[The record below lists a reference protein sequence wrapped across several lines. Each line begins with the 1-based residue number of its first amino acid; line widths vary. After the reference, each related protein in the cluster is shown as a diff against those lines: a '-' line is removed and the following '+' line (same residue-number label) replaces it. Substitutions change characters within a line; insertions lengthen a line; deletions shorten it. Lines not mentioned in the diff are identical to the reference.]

1 MKNTLCHYVSA
12 CPLVLL
18 PLFVYV
24 QPAASEALF
33 EFSGSAEL
41 ELTIY
46 ADNGLFPRQDYKSN
60 ASVAVEPELYWEWND
75 GNDSVTFTPFVRAD
89 ERDAERSHGDIRE
102 LSWVRAGDL
111 WEFRTGIRKV
121 FWGVTEFT
129 HLVDVINQ
137 TDSVDSFD
145 GEEKLGQP
153 MFNVSRVTDWGIIDG
168 FVLLGFRERT
178 FAGSDGRLRSG
189 VLVDTERASFESSDE
204 KEHVDYSLRWSHS
217 VDVFD
222 IGVYWFDGTDR
233 TPIFQ
238 PQSIAGNAVLTPYY
252 QQVSQ
257 WGVDL
262 QATVDS
268 WLWKFEGLHKESDL
282 ERYLAT
288 QAGFEYTLY
297 GINKSFADVGLL
309 LEYGWDERGIQASSV
324 SQNDIYVGARL
335 TLNDVNDTA
344 LLIGGS
350 YDVDFHSR
358 SLLIEASRRL
368 NDYWT
373 ISLEGL
379 LFTAKNAND
388 IVASLDQD
396 DRLQL
401 TLERYF

>member
-1 MKNTLCHYVSA
+1 MMKNVLSCYA
-12 CPLVLL
+12 LIGPLALL
-18 PLFVYV
+18 AFTPL
-24 QPAASEALF
+24 AASESIF

-41 ELTIY
+41 ELTAY
-46 ADNGLFPRQDYKSN
+46 ADKGVFTDQDYQSN
-60 ASVAVEPELYWEWND
+60 VSVAAEPELYWEWNGGD
-75 GNDSVTFTPFVRAD
+75 DSVTFTPFLRAD
-89 ERDAERSHGDIRE
+89 ERDSERTHGDIRE
-102 LSWVRAGDL
+102 LSWLRAGDQ

-129 HLVDVINQ
+129 HLVDVVNQ
-137 TDSVDSFD
+137 TDGVDSFD

-168 FVLLGFRERT
+168 FVLFGFRERT

-189 VLVDTERASFESSDE
+189 VVVDTHQTSFESSDD
-204 KEHVDYSLRWSHS
+204 KEHIDYALRWSHS
-217 VDVFD
+217 VGVFD
-222 IGVYWFDGTDR
+222 IGIYGFDGTDR
-233 TPIFQ
+233 NPVFR
-238 PQSIAGNAVLTPYY
+238 PQTIGANTVLTPYY

-297 GINKSFADVGLL
+297 GINESFADVGLL
-309 LEYGWDERGIQASSV
+309 LEYGWDERGVQASSV
-324 SQNDIYVGARL
+324 SQNDIYIGARL

-344 LLIGGS
+344 LLVGAS
-350 YDVDFHSR
+350 YDVDYHSR

-373 ISLEGL
+373 VALEGL
-379 LFTAKNAND
+379 LFNAKNNND
-388 IVASLDQD
+388 PVTFLDQD